1 MISNACPPK
10 LAKLCLG
17 SWSRRCAVSSLP
29 NTDVS
34 RGLLWGCQLGEA
46 GGSPLLPKKKVL
58 GSRATGVLGK
68 VSEPH
73 GSWRNDFNVGE
84 ELRRNNVRT

>member
-1 MISNACPPK
+1 MSA
-10 LAKLCLG
+10 
-17 SWSRRCAVSSLP
+17 LP
-29 NTDVS
+29 NTERKQDVVS

-46 GGSPLLPKKKVL
+46 GGDPLLPKKKVL
-58 GSRATGVLGK
+58 GSRTTGVLGK

-84 ELRRNNVRT
+84 GLRRNNVRT